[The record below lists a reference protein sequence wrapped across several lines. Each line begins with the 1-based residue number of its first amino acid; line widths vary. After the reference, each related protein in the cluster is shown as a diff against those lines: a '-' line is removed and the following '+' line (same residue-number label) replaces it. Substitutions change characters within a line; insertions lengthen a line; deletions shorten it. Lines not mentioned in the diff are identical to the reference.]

1 MQDSRLENIKEAK
14 RQDQARLRRI
24 HATFNRCTNPHG
36 RATMSHKP
44 QASQDSPAHR
54 EDGDLSLAPRAALFG
69 LVGGFYEVPPLVP
82 TPMTHVPLNRTPHC
96 VQMVAADMLP
106 WGDPWWQG
114 PGAHWRAPRSAG
126 RHWAKIGRKKGRGY
140 LKEIATPFAPSAMK
154 EV

>member
-106 WGDPWWQG
+106 WGDPW
-114 PGAHWRAPRSAG
+114 
-126 RHWAKIGRKKGRGY
+126 
-140 LKEIATPFAPSAMK
+140 
-154 EV
+154 